1 MLHLLVT
8 RGQQLCDR
16 GREREAVME
25 EQTQLIDVGEAAEML
40 RLKESTI
47 RSWILKKKIP
57 YVKLGRRVF
66 VRRSDAQKA
75 IDSNVIYPTTEQRAA

>member
-1 MLHLLVT
+1 MGDLQELLTVS
-8 RGQQLCDR
+8 
-16 GREREAVME
+16 EA
-25 EQTQLIDVGEAAEML
+25 GAML

-66 VRRSDAQKA
+66 VRQSDAQNT
-75 IDSNVIYPTTEQRAA
+75 IESSVIYPDAKASAH